1 MGKTSPYT
9 WHDQSAKRLRKLE
22 RDAPNK
28 IPPYTCPGLD
38 QSIKQINTLTNQ
50 LEKIR
55 KQNEKLRNAAEYW
68 KQMAE
73 DLCDEIFQ

>member
-22 RDAPNK
+22 RAAPNK

-73 DLCDEIFQ
+73 DLCDEIFE